1 MCKIMIYVCDAIMG
15 TGKSSAAITYM
26 NEHPD
31 KRFIYITPYLDEAT
45 RIAEACK
52 SMHFF
57 EPQKKSEYSG
67 SKTLHTMELVNEGRN
82 IATTHQAFRYY
93 PHDLLDLI
101 REQHYT
107 IIIDENV
114 DVLETSEIDPYDVQ
128 MAIDAKYVEEYEPNL
143 FRLTKD
149 TYAGQAFKDLFRI
162 MQSRDLIRV
171 KDAKDD
177 SFYFWRF
184 PPELITSF
192 DDVFI
197 LTYLFE
203 GQGLHHFLEI
213 HHLPYQYIGI
223 ERLGD
228 RDYRFSDTVNYVPPY
243 VKSLPKKIHIVE
255 NEKLNQIG
263 DDYFALSLNWFKR
276 DPENVV
282 RLKNNLYN
290 FFFNIAP
297 KKAAAYKLWST
308 YTGAER
314 KLRGKGYSKG
324 FLPFNTKATNKYK
337 EKTVLSYC
345 VNIFMNVGQKL
356 YYQSRG
362 IEVDE
367 DAYALSIMV
376 QWVWRSAIR
385 DGEEVYIYIP
395 SRRMR
400 ELLQNWIKS
409 VSTGG
414 DTP

>member
-1 MCKIMIYVCDAIMG
+1 M
-15 TGKSSAAITYM
+15 
-26 NEHPD
+26 
-31 KRFIYITPYLDEAT
+31 
-45 RIAEACK
+45 
-52 SMHFF
+52 
-57 EPQKKSEYSG
+57 
-67 SKTLHTMELVNEGRN
+67 
-82 IATTHQAFRYY
+82 
-93 PHDLLDLI
+93 
-101 REQHYT
+101 
-107 IIIDENV
+107 
-114 DVLETSEIDPYDVQ
+114 
-128 MAIDAKYVEEYEPNL
+128 
-143 FRLTKD
+143 
-149 TYAGQAFKDLFRI
+149 
-162 MQSRDLIRV
+162 
-171 KDAKDD
+171 
-177 SFYFWRF
+177 
-184 PPELITSF
+184 
-192 DDVFI
+192 
-197 LTYLFE
+197 
-203 GQGLHHFLEI
+203 
-213 HHLPYQYIGI
+213 
-223 ERLGD
+223 
-228 RDYRFSDTVNYVPPY
+228 NYVPPY

-263 DDYFALSLNWFKR
+263 EDYFALSLNWFKR
-276 DPENVV
+276 DPENVI

-297 KKAAAYKLWST
+297 KKAASYKLWST

>member
-1 MCKIMIYVCDAIMG
+1 MCNTMIYVCDAIMG

-26 NEHPD
+26 NEHSD

-67 SKTLHTMELVNEGRN
+67 SKTLHTMELVSEGRN

-93 PHDLLDLI
+93 PHDLLNLI
-101 REQHYT
+101 KEQHYT

-114 DVLETSEIDPYDVQ
+114 DVLETSEIDPADVQ

-143 FRLTKD
+143 FRLTND
-149 TYAGQAFKDLFRI
+149 TYDGQAFKDLFRT

-171 KDAKDD
+171 KDDKDD

-213 HHLPYQYIGI
+213 HHLSYRYIGI
-223 ERLGD
+223 ERRGD
-228 RDYRFSDTVNYVPPY
+228 RDYRFNDTVNYIPAY
-243 VKSLPKKIHIVE
+243 VKSLPDMIHIE
-255 NEKLNQIG
+255 DHEKLNQIG
-263 DDYFALSLNWFKR
+263 DDYFALSHNWFKR
-276 DPENVV
+276 NPDNVV
-282 RLKNNLYN
+282 KLKNNVVNYYIH
-290 FFFNIAP
+290 IAP
-297 KKAAAYKLWST
+297 KTPADCRLWST
-308 YTGAER
+308 YADAER
-314 KLRGKGYSKG
+314 KIRGKGYSKG
-324 FLPFNTKATNKYK
+324 FLSFNTKATNKYK
-337 EKTVLSYC
+337 DRTVLTYC
-345 VNIFMNVGQKL
+345 VNIFMNVGEKL

-362 IEVDE
+362 INVNE
-367 DAYALSIMV
+367 DMYALSIMI

-385 DGEEVYIYIP
+385 DGKEIHIYIP

-400 ELLQNWIKS
+400 ELLKNWIKS
-409 VSTGG
+409 VSACG
-414 DTP
+414 DTT

>member
-1 MCKIMIYVCDAIMG
+1 MIYVCDAIMG

-67 SKTLHTMELVNEGRN
+67 SKTLHTMELVSEGKN

-101 REQHYT
+101 KKRHYT

-114 DVLETSEIDPYDVQ
+114 DVLETSEIDPSDVQ

-143 FRLTKD
+143 FRLTND
-149 TYAGQAFKDLFRI
+149 TYSGQAFKDLFRI

-171 KDAKDD
+171 KDSKDD

-184 PPELITSF
+184 PPELVTSF

-213 HHLPYQYIGI
+213 HHLPYKYIGI
-223 ERLGD
+223 EWLGD
-228 RDYRFSDTVNYVPPY
+228 RNYRFSDTVNYVPAY
-243 VKSLPKKIHIVE
+243 VKTLPQMIDVLK
-255 NEKLNQIG
+255 NDKLNSIG
-263 DDYFALSLNWFKR
+263 DDYYALSLNWYKR
-276 DPENVV
+276 NPNGVTQ
-282 RLKNNLYN
+282 LKNNLYN
-290 FFFNIAP
+290 YFYHLTP
-297 KKAAAYKLWST
+297 KKGAGYKLWSA
-308 YTGAER
+308 YTCAER

-324 FLPFNTKATNKYK
+324 FLSFNTKSTNKYK
-337 EKTVLSYC
+337 DKTVLSYC

-356 YYQSRG
+356 YYQSHG
-362 IEVDE
+362 MKVNE

-385 DGEEVYIYIP
+385 DGQNVHIYIP

-400 ELLQNWIKS
+400 ELLQNWINT
-409 VSTGG
+409 VSASAEP
-414 DTP
+414 D